1 MWFHLMQKNFSEN
14 FSSVEVDDYTHE
26 YLIRIPEWI
35 INEMNWYDGTE
46 LNIKLDG
53 EEIIKCMAK
62 QCLYS
67 LRSGSRMTLYSTY
80 SV

>member
-46 LNIKLDG
+46 VNIKLDG
-53 EEIIKCMAK
+53 EEIIIPVSYTH
-62 QCLYS
+62 L
-67 LRSGSRMTLYSTY
+67 TLPTMRT
-80 SV
+80 V

>member
-26 YLIRIPEWI
+26 YLVRIPEWI

-46 LNIKLDG
+46 LNIKLVG
-53 EEIIKCMAK
+53 E
-62 QCLYS
+62 
-67 LRSGSRMTLYSTY
+67 
-80 SV
+80 

>member
-1 MWFHLMQKNFSEN
+1 MRIHFMQKNFQEN
-14 FSSVEVDDYTHE
+14 FGSIEGDDYTHE

-53 EEIIKCMAK
+53 EELIIHE
-62 QCLYS
+62 
-67 LRSGSRMTLYSTY
+67 RE
-80 SV
+80 

>member
-1 MWFHLMQKNFSEN
+1 MCIRDS
-14 FSSVEVDDYTHE
+14 DYTHE

-53 EEIIKCMAK
+53 EELIIHE
-62 QCLYS
+62 
-67 LRSGSRMTLYSTY
+67 RD
-80 SV
+80 

>member
-46 LNIKLDG
+46 VNIKLDG
-53 EEIIKCMAK
+53 EESIIHE
-62 QCLYS
+62 
-67 LRSGSRMTLYSTY
+67 RE
-80 SV
+80 

>member
-1 MWFHLMQKNFSEN
+1 MIYKIKMWFHLMQKNFSEN

-46 LNIKLDG
+46 LNIKYRWRGDSSSH
-53 EEIIKCMAK
+53 ERE
-62 QCLYS
+62 
-67 LRSGSRMTLYSTY
+67 
-80 SV
+80 